1 MSDEARGPL
10 AGIRVVELGTMVAG
24 PVSATLLGDF
34 GADVIK
40 IEQPQGGDPIRQSGA
55 MVNGESLYWNVE
67 GRNKRSVT
75 IDMRRT
81 EGQAL
86 LRKLVKHADVLVE
99 NFRPGTMARWGCDYE
114 TLKQINPA
122 LVMLSISGYGQT
134 GPNAQLASYD
144 RVALAFAG
152 FLNITGYPDRPPVR
166 PGTAIA
172 DYQSA
177 LFGAFAVMIALYH
190 RDVHNGTGQH
200 IDTSLYE
207 TIFRFTDTMITAYDK
222 LGVKRHRTG
231 NSHYAASPGDHYPM
245 KDGRYLAMTV
255 AASDVFRRL
264 CIAIGQPELA
274 DDPRFA
280 THPAR
285 VENYDAI
292 NGIVADFVRTHPVD
306 EVLASLKEQGVPHS
320 LILSVEEILEDPH
333 YAARGSIATINHPRI
348 GPIKMPAVFP
358 KLSATPPPPL
368 RPAPTLGENTE
379 EVLAGMLGITAAT
392 GANAN
397 SVQSGQP

>member
-190 RDVHNGTGQH
+190 RDVRNGTGQH

-231 NSHYAASPGDHYPM
+231 NSHYAASPGDHYLM

-255 AASDVFRRL
+255 AASNVFRRL

-274 DDPRFA
+274 DNPRFA

-285 VENYDAI
+285 VENYDEI
-292 NGIVADFVRTHPVD
+292 NGIVADYVRTHPVD

-333 YAARGSIATINHPRI
+333 YAARGSIATIDHPRI

-358 KLSATPPPPL
+358 KLSETPGPPL

-379 EVLAGMLGITAAT
+379 EILTGMLGMDDQEFQALKAQGVI
-392 GANAN
+392 
-397 SVQSGQP
+397 